1 MLSCEKMYTF
11 PHLVHST
18 YKPCTL
24 SWPPKNSRIKL
35 PTFDWMRTFHTNCFW
50 QFYCSDDPFSWK
62 MENDLEFGEAW
73 VTKCWW
79 LHIFTPPPPPPP
91 SNGKEQQDKPQKLC
105 SASELHT
112 APCVCCRCE
121 PTWVLCTFW
130 SPLEAGN
137 WTNKRKNDSWHT
149 HGWDEQV

>member
-18 YKPCTL
+18 CKPCTL

-79 LHIFTPPPPPPP
+79 LHIFTPPPLQMERSNRTNLKNCVVRP
-91 SNGKEQQDKPQKLC
+91 SFILHHVFAVDVNRLEYRVPFDHLWRLETEQTKE
-105 SASELHT
+105 
-112 APCVCCRCE
+112 
-121 PTWVLCTFW
+121 
-130 SPLEAGN
+130 
-137 WTNKRKNDSWHT
+137 KNDSWHT